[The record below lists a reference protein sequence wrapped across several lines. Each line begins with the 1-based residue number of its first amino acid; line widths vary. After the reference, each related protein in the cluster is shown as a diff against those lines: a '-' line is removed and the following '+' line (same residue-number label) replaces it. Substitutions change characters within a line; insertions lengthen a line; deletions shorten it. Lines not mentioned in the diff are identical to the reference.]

1 MNSQPASG
9 RVAPLGAIGCAILL
23 RALFLWAG
31 WQGFFAGDEPGY
43 LRFGDIWSTQGTYA
57 GPWPPGLPWLISLA
71 EQAFGLES
79 GARVLRVFQ
88 VLASGWIAHWLW
100 VLGRR
105 LASERAGVAA
115 AWIYALHLPLV
126 PSSHL
131 LVAEQLH
138 VAVLLPALALLLRAK
153 NAAPGWGACGLFA
166 LAGSLFAIAGLFRES
181 LILMLPWL
189 AWWLVRGM
197 GVGRGLVGCGY
208 LASGLLLTSAPWAAR
223 NLDVLGAWTPFGAS
237 SGGFI
242 AAGWNGY
249 YADFDAQDVRAT
261 TANRPFS
268 GLRAALLA
276 GPPEPWKAPRTS
288 AHAVRTEESKR
299 RAMGFA
305 AAQPGW
311 MLRTRVLYLA
321 KAWTPLSDMVRY
333 LRTRAYGGVLRSRG
347 WVRALGGLA
356 LLQSAGI
363 LLLGLWGWRTAL
375 DRDGTALVGAALW
388 SYVVLCLVMAMSRY
402 RIPLETL
409 LCVPAGAAL
418 MGGGTGRRNRGAWL
432 LVGWLVAAWLLELPL
447 VLASIDDLA
456 GAA

>member
-1 MNSQPASG
+1 M
-9 RVAPLGAIGCAILL
+9 PLGAISCAILL

-31 WQGFFAGDEPGY
+31 WRGFFAGDEPGY
-43 LRFGDIWSTQGTYA
+43 LRFGDLWATTGTYV

-71 EQAFGLES
+71 EPAFGLES
-79 GARVLRVFQ
+79 GARVLRVLQ
-88 VLASGWIAHWLW
+88 VLGSGWIAYCMW

-105 LASERAGVAA
+105 LASERAGAAA

-138 VAVLLPALALLLRAK
+138 VAALLPALGLLLTAR
-153 NAAPGWGACGLFA
+153 NTEPGWGACARFA
-166 LAGSLFAIAGLFRES
+166 LSGSLLAIAGLFRES

-197 GVGRGLVGCGY
+197 GAGRGLVACGY
-208 LASGLLLTSAPWAAR
+208 LASGLLLASAPWAAR
-223 NLDVLGAWTPFGAS
+223 NLNVLGTWTPFGAS
-237 SGGFI
+237 SGGFL

-261 TANRPFS
+261 TAGRPFS
-268 GLRAALLA
+268 GVRAALLS
-276 GPPEPWKAPRTS
+276 GPPEPWKAPRSS
-288 AHAVRTEESKR
+288 AHAVRSQEVKR
-299 RAMGFA
+299 RALGFA
-305 AAQPGW
+305 ARQPGW

-333 LRTRAYGGVLRSRG
+333 LRTRAYGGFLGGRG
-347 WVRALGGLA
+347 WGRALGGLA

-375 DRDGTALVGAALW
+375 SRDGTALVGAAFW
-388 SYVVLCLVMAMSRY
+388 SYVLMCLVMTMTRY
-402 RIPLETL
+402 RVPLETL

-418 MGGGTGRRNRGAWL
+418 MGPRAGGRKWGAWL
-432 LVGWLVAAWLLELPL
+432 LVAWLVAAWLLELPL
-447 VLASIDDLA
+447 VLASLDDLA
-456 GAA
+456 VAS